1 MPILYQGGEI
11 QVQVY
16 VAAEHDVA
24 NADVLIWATHQSL
37 AAPDRGLPSSQF
49 VRFPPRQLLSAIKRA
64 IGNRD
69 HQPLNGAL
77 TRLQATAIRSTIRL
91 AEPWRCRQISRI
103 NEWRQ
108 LISRSGR
115 VEGMEFVLP
124 ESFCRSA
131 LDRRRVLALDAAYFA
146 LSVGIERW
154 LYRLARSTRSGSQTA
169 RISGFGISVGRARV
183 SHVSDFALDIG
194 RIVARQ
200 LVRKLSPSA
209 EKHCAESDRRKA
221 RPIVGTALE
230 LCSST
235 DLMVRGRAPSAAKT
249 RR

>member
-77 TRLQATAIRSTIRL
+77 TRLQPTAIRSTIRV

-131 LDRRRVLALDAAYFA
+131 LDRRLVLALDAAYFA

-169 RISGFGISVGRARV
+169 RISGFGHLHRKSA
-183 SHVSDFALDIG
+183 S
-194 RIVARQ
+194 VAR
-200 LVRKLSPSA
+200 LRFRAGHRP
-209 EKHCAESDRRKA
+209 HRRASA
-221 RPIVGTALE
+221 RPKALPQRGKA
-230 LCSST
+230 LRG
-235 DLMVRGRAPSAAKT
+235 VRPSEGSAHRRHRTRALQLDRLDGART
-249 RR
+249 RTVCG

>member
-1 MPILYQGGEI
+1 M
-11 QVQVY
+11 
-16 VAAEHDVA
+16 EHDRRRRVESRTGGA
-24 NADVLIWATHQSL
+24 QSARALAGKGAARWISAT
-37 AAPDRGLPSSQF
+37 AR
-49 VRFPPRQLLSAIKRA
+49 
-64 IGNRD
+64 NE

-115 VEGMEFVLP
+115 GEGMEFVLP

-131 LDRRRVLALDAAYFA
+131 LDRRLVVALDAAYFV

-169 RISGFGISVGRARV
+169 SISGFGISVGRARV
-183 SHVSDFALDIG
+183 SHVSDFALD
-194 RIVARQ
+194 IVARQ

>member
-77 TRLQATAIRSTIRL
+77 TRLQPTAIRSTIRL

-131 LDRRRVLALDAAYFA
+131 LDRPPCACTGRGLLRAFGGDRALALSSRTKHA
-146 LSVGIERW
+146 ERQPDRSHF
-154 LYRLARSTRSGSQTA
+154 RL
-169 RISGFGISVGRARV
+169 RA
-183 SHVSDFALDIG
+183 
-194 RIVARQ
+194 
-200 LVRKLSPSA
+200 SPQEERECRTS
-209 EKHCAESDRRKA
+209 
-221 RPIVGTALE
+221 PI
-230 LCSST
+230 
-235 DLMVRGRAPSAAKT
+235 
-249 RR
+249 